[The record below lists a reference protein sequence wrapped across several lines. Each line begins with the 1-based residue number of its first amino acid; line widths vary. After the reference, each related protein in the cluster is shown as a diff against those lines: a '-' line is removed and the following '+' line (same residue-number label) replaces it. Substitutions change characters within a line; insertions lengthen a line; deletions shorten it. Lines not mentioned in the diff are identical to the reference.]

1 MRKAFKARMK
11 ARRERK
17 YETAGRVRAV
27 PPRCGG
33 ACGREVVAPAAG
45 PAAGSRLAAAPPPR
59 RRAAFAPRSA
69 HRTPANRVPYDR
81 SSQAEPFHRFRFDRC
96 RFGPF
101 RARDRPAGGG
111 ARTNARTKRK

>member
-1 MRKAFKARMK
+1 MK

-17 YETAGRVRAV
+17 YETAGRVGGAAPVRA
-27 PPRCGG
+27 G

-69 HRTPANRVPYDR
+69 HRTPANRGIRPFEPSRAVPVRPLVACPLGLR
-81 SSQAEPFHRFRFDRC
+81 SSNR
-96 RFGPF
+96 
-101 RARDRPAGGG
+101 RDRPAGGG
-111 ARTNARTKRK
+111 ARNNAPTKRK